1 LTLFASRAVRIL
13 AILASGCL
21 VAGFALATLFPPS
34 FTLAHLIT
42 RWTDTGVAS
51 LERFLMA
58 AWPWAWRSLAVP
70 MLSRPAWLAPVDLA
84 LVMGGVAGS
93 LAIRHAATAQRER
106 G

>member
-1 LTLFASRAVRIL
+1 MSPFASRAVRIL

-51 LERFLMA
+51 LERFLMWV
-58 AWPWAWRSLAVP
+58 WPWAWRALVVP
-70 MLSRPAWLAPVDLA
+70 MLARPAWLAPVDLA

-93 LAIRHAATAQRER
+93 LALRQAAIAQRGR
-106 G
+106 S